1 MIENH
6 STRYA
11 CKKCKRWFIASHDN
25 FNLQSKKTKNLRHE
39 CKMCQNNNG
48 DKKHKHPVVKCKR
61 CKTEFITRKGYK
73 NNFDRDRN
81 LCRFCKEDKLII
93 EGKRVCRECG
103 QLFEI
108 KDNNHHVRCDICL
121 FYSPMDYNHKNI
133 KKLKKYM
140 EVRSNNE
147 NKAEVKCFY
156 CDNWHV
162 PNKILIFNKLTAMNS
177 IGGENNI
184 YCSEECKDSCPTYN
198 KQLYPEG
205 FKKNTSR
212 EVNTLVRKMCFERDN
227 WTCTRCGKNPEQLKQ
242 SNTPLHCHHIEGVAH
257 APTLQHDIE
266 NVITLC
272 KNCHI
277 QLHSEEG
284 CKFND
289 YKC

>member
-1 MIENH
+1 MNV
-6 STRYA
+6 RCA
-11 CKKCKRWFIASHDN
+11 KIAMDV
-25 FNLQSKKTKNLRHE
+25 
-39 CKMCQNNNG
+39 
-48 DKKHKHPVVKCKR
+48 KKHKNYIVKCKR

-73 NNFDRDRN
+73 NNFDRDHN

-103 QLFEI
+103 QLFEV
-108 KDNNHHVRCDICL
+108 KNNNHNVRCDTCL

-133 KKLKKYM
+133 TELKKYM
-140 EVRSNNE
+140 KVRSNNE

-177 IGGENNI
+177 IGSENNI

-198 KQLYPEG
+198 KKLYPGG

-227 WTCTRCGKNPEQLKQ
+227 WTCARCGKNHEQLKQ
-242 SNTPLHCHHIEGVAH
+242 NNIPLHCHHIEGVA
-257 APTLQHDIE
+257 PTLQHDID

-277 QLHSEEG
+277 QLHSEGG
-284 CKFND
+284 CKLND